1 MYKFS
6 IALQKPTDET
16 YGIANLELCD
26 GFFGKR
32 LADLN
37 GSETED
43 IRNNLI
49 EKRQRI
55 VLYKTDMPLSD
66 TDAYI
71 RFFRRAH
78 LLQIENVSIDL
89 HTIGGPENFPLLA
102 EIIDMARGM
111 GIRLVLEPIAD
122 CPFLDFDVYKEIA
135 SEATGL
141 IFSPI
146 EYLPAGKRPFLQVL
160 YKCKIKDDIVFLR
173 INDGIM
179 HTAEPTP
186 IEEGNAEVKECA
198 SNLLVRSFKGYF
210 SITNYCGDIPDL
222 LRRFTNTLK
231 NL

>member
-6 IALQKPTDET
+6 IALEKPTDET

-43 IRNNLI
+43 IRNDLI
-49 EKRQRI
+49 DKRQRI
-55 VLYKTDMPLSD
+55 VLYKTDMPLTD

-78 LLQIENVSIDL
+78 LLNIENVSIDL
-89 HTIGGPENFPLLA
+89 HTIGGVENFPLLK
-102 EIIDMARGM
+102 EIIEIARGM
-111 GIRLVLEPIAD
+111 GIRLLFEHVAD
-122 CPFLDFDVYKEIA
+122 CPFMDFDVYKEIRT
-135 SEATGL
+135 EATGL

-146 EYLPAGKRPFLQVL
+146 EYLAAERKPFLQVL
-160 YKCKIKDDIVFLR
+160 YKCKVKDDILFLR

-179 HTAEPTP
+179 KTAEPVP

-231 NL
+231 AL